1 MAVLTFNVAP
11 DSVICAVYEDG
22 GCREH
27 GGFEVPGTKDALL
40 LRMQRM
46 ARLYGALYALT
57 GVGVSLGNEQDVVA
71 EDLKMTL
78 QLPVLVMAYGDET
91 ELAQRTLATF

>member
-27 GGFEVPGTKDALL
+27 GVFEAPETKEALL

-46 ARLYGALYALT
+46 DRLYGTLYALT
-57 GVGVSLGNEQDVVA
+57 GVGVSLANNQDVVA
-71 EDLKMTL
+71 EDLQTTL
-78 QLPVLVMAYGDET
+78 QLPVLVTACEDET
-91 ELAQRTLATF
+91 ALAQRTLVAF

>member
-27 GGFEVPGTKDALL
+27 GVFEVPETMEALL

-46 ARLYGALYALT
+46 ARLYGTLYALT
-57 GVGVSLGNEQDVVA
+57 GVGVSLATEQDVAA
-71 EDLKMTL
+71 EDLKMAL
-78 QLPVLVMAYGDET
+78 QLPVLVMTSGDET
-91 ELAQRTLATF
+91 ALAQQTLANF

>member
-11 DSVICAVYEDG
+11 DSVICAVYEGD

-27 GGFEVPGTKDALL
+27 GVFEAPETNEALL

-46 ARLYGALYALT
+46 VRLYGALYALT
-57 GVGVSLGNEQDVVA
+57 GVGVSLANEQDVVA
-71 EDLKMTL
+71 EDLQTTL
-78 QLPVLVMAYGDET
+78 QLPVLVTTCGDEAT
-91 ELAQRTLATF
+91 LAQRTLATF